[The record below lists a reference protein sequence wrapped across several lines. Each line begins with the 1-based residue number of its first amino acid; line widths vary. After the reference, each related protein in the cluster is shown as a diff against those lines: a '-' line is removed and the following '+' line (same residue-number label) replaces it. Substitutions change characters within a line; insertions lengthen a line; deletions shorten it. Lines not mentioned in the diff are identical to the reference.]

1 MEDEAFVRMNFSSFM
16 KLWTLFL
23 LFYLMTLFELL
34 DNKIW
39 KYLYRIYFYKIW
51 NSNNRSNIK

>member
-34 DNKIW
+34 GNKIW
-39 KYLYRIYFYKIW
+39 KYLYRIYFCKIW
-51 NSNNRSNIK
+51 NSNNRNIK

>member
-34 DNKIW
+34 GNKIW
-39 KYLYRIYFYKIW
+39 KYLYRIYFCKIW